1 MSTLQRYVQREFL
14 KIFLMC
20 FTGLLAIYFLVE
32 FFQKIEL
39 LLDYPSPFHY
49 KVEFFLLEIPRF
61 VYHITPVAVLVSTLV
76 TLGILNR
83 NRELIAIRS
92 SGIILYHI
100 CYPLVGWAL
109 LISILVFIN
118 NEFVVPHTTKK
129 KNFVKNVQIKG
140 RPLRSVFR
148 QNRIWYYGEENTI
161 LNIQLL
167 DPARKTLEGVTLF
180 RFTPSHSRLVERVDA
195 TKAAYE
201 DGAWTFFNGTIRT
214 FREDGGISAQSFE
227 RKKVPLREKPGDFS
241 TYREDPNAMNF
252 LTLSRYIDKLR
263 RSGFNPAAYVVDLYG
278 KTSIPLISF
287 FISIMAI
294 PFAFR
299 ASPTG
304 GIVASLGMSLAL
316 GFGYW
321 IILSMGIS
329 LGHAGKAPPLLATW
343 APNLFFLAVGAYLWL
358 NMEL

>member
-1 MSTLQRYVQREFL
+1 VQREFL

-20 FTGLLAIYFLVE
+20 FSGLLAVYFLVE

-49 KVEFFLLEIPRF
+49 KVQFFLLEIPQF

-100 CYPLVGWAL
+100 CYPLVAWAL

-118 NEFVVPHTTKK
+118 NEFVVPHTTRK

-167 DPARKTLEGVTLF
+167 DPARQTLEGVTLF

-195 TKAAYE
+195 TRAAYE

-241 TYREDPNAMNF
+241 KYREDPNAMNF

-299 ASPTG
+299 ARPTG

-329 LGHAGKAPPLLATW
+329 LGHAGKAPPFLATW

-358 NMEL
+358 NMDL